1 MGRGRRK
8 LVRVEPVGS
17 VRALAGLA
25 PLSALLAVV
34 LLAANSRGSIPSA
47 FRFEPDAE
55 PQLHQLWAASLSAK
69 AERVACL
76 AASIEGD
83 TVQISNVLPLGPAPS
98 DSLGVSASAS
108 LETCGPP
115 QWRGTVHTH
124 VALRDG
130 RRPYSLFSGADR
142 GVMMLWWQRWQ
153 VDGVFCLLY
162 SDKDVI
168 CEIEGPRGAVLFPRS
183 RY

>member
-1 MGRGRRK
+1 MRA
-8 LVRVEPVGS
+8 VSRVV
-17 VRALAGLA
+17 
-25 PLSALLAVV
+25 PLSAVSAVL
-34 LLAANSRGSIPSA
+34 LLAASSGNLIPSA
-47 FRFEPDAE
+47 FRFQSDAH

-83 TVQISNVLPLGPAPS
+83 TVQISSVLPLDTGRS
-98 DSLGVSASAS
+98 DSLGISATSS

-115 QWRGTVHTH
+115 RWRGTVHTH

-142 GVMMLWWQRWQ
+142 GVMMMWWHRWK

-162 SDKDVI
+162 SEKDVI
-168 CEIEGPRGAVLFPRS
+168 CEIEGPDGAVLFPRS